1 MQGSVR
7 KKGATWSYRI
17 ELGMA
22 QPENAIKLSAAD
34 SKQKVKLLKQ

>member
-7 KKGATWSYRI
+7 KKGQ
-17 ELGMA
+17 LGLIVLNWVW

>member
-7 KKGATWSYRI
+7 KKGATWSFV
-17 ELGMA
+17 LNWVW
-22 QPENAIKLSAAD
+22 QPENAIKLSAAN